1 VANPLKMLKLKP
13 TGFQFIQELKV
24 NASAKRTWDALLK
37 VEGWFTFNSSMSNKG
52 RKLEV
57 WPGGRFFNTLPDGTQ
72 MYYGIVTHIEPGKLL
87 RLNGPMGNTHM
98 PVESVYI
105 FEIQERG
112 ANASL
117 LRFCQRTYGYID
129 KDLSKRM
136 KNGWGKLLPQLVAL
150 AERRKK

>member
-1 VANPLKMLKLKP
+1 MLSKRTQRQAERNCSACRHPPISRGRRTHVANPLKMLKLKP

-98 PVESVYI
+98 PC
-105 FEIQERG
+105 
-112 ANASL
+112 L
-117 LRFCQRTYGYID
+117 LYTSPSPRD
-129 KDLSKRM
+129 S
-136 KNGWGKLLPQLVAL
+136 
-150 AERRKK
+150 